1 MVCTP
6 GSNRVTNSFL
16 GKEEFLEIRISLMN
30 KYLYFAVFAAGM
42 TTLALELTASRL
54 LGSFFGTSN
63 LVWASIIGL
72 ILIYLT
78 AGYLLGGRWSDRSPY
93 SETMYRILAWGG
105 FAAGLIPLIAR
116 PVLRSAADAFDLL
129 NIGVLFG
136 SFTAVLVLF
145 SLPVILLGTIS
156 PFAVRLAITD
166 REHAGR
172 VSGRV
177 YAIST
182 MGSFIGTFL
191 PVLIL
196 IPLVGTTNT
205 FLIFSFFMMAVAL
218 LGLGLCAGWRG
229 ILRLIWMPVVL
240 VLAAYYM
247 QNTPIKN
254 TSGQIFES
262 ESGYNYIQVL
272 DIDGYRM
279 LRLNEGQGIHSMW
292 HEEQL
297 DYFGPWEQFL
307 AAPFFN
313 PAVYEPD
320 RVERIAILGLAAG
333 TSARQVSEIY
343 GPVMIDGY
351 EIDPK
356 IIDVGRKFFA
366 MNQPNLNPI
375 AQDGR
380 VGLQASQERYDVIV
394 VDAYR
399 PPYIPWHLTTKEFFR
414 VVYNHLEEDGV
425 MAINVGRSPEDRRL
439 VDALVGTISSVFPS
453 IYVMDV
459 PDTFNTI
466 VYATVQPTE
475 IQNLYDNL
483 VHLYSRPDIH
493 PLLIE
498 SIQRVVINQQPTPSS
513 EVVFTDDWAPV
524 EWITNNL
531 ILDYVLFGEI
541 DDLDGYR

>member
-1 MVCTP
+1 
-6 GSNRVTNSFL
+6 
-16 GKEEFLEIRISLMN
+16 MN

-78 AGYLLGGRWSDRSPY
+78 VGYLLGGRWADRSPY
-93 SETMYRILAWGG
+93 SKTMYQIMAWGA
-105 FAAGLIPLIAR
+105 FSAGLIPLIAR

-136 SFTAVLVLF
+136 SFIAVLVLF

-191 PVLIL
+191 PVLIM
-196 IPLVGTTNT
+196 IPLVGTTKT
-205 FLIFSFFMMAVAL
+205 FLLFSVFLLAVAL
-218 LGLGLCAGWRG
+218 IGLWRCSGWRAV
-229 ILRLIWMPVVL
+229 LRLIWMPVIL
-240 VLAAYYM
+240 ALAAYFM
-247 QNTPIKN
+247 VNTPIKN

-272 DIDGYRM
+272 DIDGFRM

-292 HEEQL
+292 HEDQL

-313 PAVYEPD
+313 PAIYEPE

-333 TSARQVSEIY
+333 TFARQVNEIY
-343 GPVMIDGY
+343 GPVAIDGY

-366 MNQPNLNPI
+366 MNQPNLNAI

-380 VGLQASQERYDVIV
+380 VGLQGSQERYDVIV

-399 PPYIPWHLTTKEFFR
+399 PPYIPWHLTTKEFFQL
-414 VVYNHLEEDGV
+414 VHNHLTVDGV

-439 VDALVGTISSVFPS
+439 VDALVGTISAVYPS

-466 VYATVQPTE
+466 VYATVQPTV

-513 EVVFTDDWAPV
+513 DIVFTDDWAPV

-541 DDLDGYR
+541 DELDGYR

>member
-1 MVCTP
+1 
-6 GSNRVTNSFL
+6 
-16 GKEEFLEIRISLMN
+16 MN
-30 KYLYFAVFAAGM
+30 KYLYFVVFTAGM

-78 AGYLLGGRWSDRSPY
+78 VGYLLGGWWSDRSPDPK
-93 SETMYRILAWGG
+93 TMYRILAWGA
-105 FAAGLIPLIAR
+105 FTAGLIPLIAR
-116 PVLRSAADAFDLL
+116 PVLRRAADAFDLL

-182 MGSFIGTFL
+182 IGSFIGTFL

-196 IPLVGTTNT
+196 IPLVGTTKT
-205 FLIFSFFMMAVAL
+205 FLIFSFFLLAAAL
-218 LGLGLCAGWRG
+218 VGLGLCAGWRAV
-229 ILRLIWMPVVL
+229 LKLIWMPAVL
-240 VLAAYYM
+240 VLAAYFM
-247 QNTPIKN
+247 LSTPIKN
-254 TSGQIFES
+254 TSGQIFEI

-313 PAVYEPD
+313 PAVYEPKH
-320 RVERIAILGLAAG
+320 VERIAILGLAAG
-333 TSARQVSEIY
+333 TSVRQINEIY
-343 GPVMIDGY
+343 GPIVIDGY

-356 IIDVGRKFFA
+356 IIEVGRKFFA
-366 MNQPNLNPI
+366 MNQTNLNPI

-380 VGLQASQERYDVIV
+380 IGLQTSKERYDVIV

-399 PPYIPWHLTTKEFFR
+399 PPYIPWHLTTREFFR
-414 VVYNHLEEDGV
+414 VVYDHLEDDGV

-439 VDALVGTISSVFPS
+439 VDALAGTISAVFPS

-466 VYATVQPTE
+466 IYATVQPTV

-513 EVVFTDDWAPV
+513 EIVFTDDWAPV

-541 DDLDGYR
+541 DELDGYR